1 MAPHTELCALIR
13 NRTVKCGDGPFPP
26 ILKATAEGLSDRC
39 IKDRS
44 RPRNAVIV
52 SFPDTAYSA
61 PSECERHE
69 ESPRGYLNAASDR
82 ISQHGTEPSLCA
94 DVKPLPACFRMI
106 RYSGPEDLESPYP
119 SRLYTILPVRAHH
132 NVVCLPLI

>member
-26 ILKATAEGLSDRC
+26 ILKATAEGLVVLNTHLPSHTLRHIVVCKSDRC

-106 RYSGPEDLESPYP
+106 RKFISSA
-119 SRLYTILPVRAHH
+119 VRRR
-132 NVVCLPLI
+132 VY